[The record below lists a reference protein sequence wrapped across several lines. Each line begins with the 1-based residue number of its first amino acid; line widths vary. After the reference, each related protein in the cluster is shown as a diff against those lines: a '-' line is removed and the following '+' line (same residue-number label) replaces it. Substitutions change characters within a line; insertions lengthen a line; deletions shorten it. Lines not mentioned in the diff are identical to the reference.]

1 MALGLKTNDPDG
13 QSGKMNMAVWGLG
26 RHAFKNVLPAISN
39 SGEANLIGVYSR
51 DEAARSRA
59 RQEYGCESYPD
70 ESSMLGDPRVAVVYL
85 ATPIGL
91 HFEQGQRVLGSGRH
105 LICEKSLTDSHAKSA
120 RLVAEAR
127 QRQLLL
133 CEAFMYRFHP
143 RIQSIFELV
152 RREEFGE
159 LIAVTSNF
167 FLPKLEHPGYRYS
180 PNLGGGAFLD
190 TGCYPIS
197 FFLGLGQESP
207 AVAQARFHLTPG
219 VEVDTS
225 GVALLRWGARGQACL
240 GWGYGAAY
248 RNEATIIGEKQTLY
262 VDQVFAKGGSGCCAF
277 VLRDSHGKEERRP
290 YEETDGF
297 VKMLA
302 YVKQAL
308 LSEKMKETLWTE
320 AERQAQLM
328 EQVRAAAARSG

>member
-1 MALGLKTNDPDG
+1 MDG
-13 QSGKMNMAVWGLG
+13 QPGKLNIAVWGLG
-26 RHAFKNVLPAISN
+26 RHALKNVLPAIGN
-39 SGEANLIGVYSR
+39 GGEANLIGVYSR
-51 DEAARSRA
+51 DAAARSRA
-59 RQEYGCESYPD
+59 SQEYGCESYAD
-70 ESSMLGDPRVAVVYL
+70 ESSMLGDPRVTVVYL

-91 HFEQGQRVLGSGRH
+91 HFEQGQRVLDSGRH

-127 QRQLLL
+127 QRRLLL
-133 CEAFMYRFHP
+133 CEAFMYRFQP
-143 RIQSIFELV
+143 RIQAIFELV

-180 PNLGGGAFLD
+180 ASLGGGAFLD
-190 TGCYPIS
+190 AGCYPIS

-219 VEVDTS
+219 LEVDTS

-248 RNEATIIGEKQTLY
+248 RNEATIIGEKQSLY
-262 VDQVFAKGGSGCCAF
+262 IDQVFAKGGF
-277 VLRDSHGKEERRP
+277 EVVLRDSHGKEERRT
-290 YEETDGF
+290 YEAADGF

-328 EQVRAAAARSG
+328 EQVRDAAG